1 MHFQKY
7 RNFREGHAA
16 LISNFQFPSTPQHLK
31 TKSAATNQVAFFVN
45 LLQHIKMELKKKAHN
60 RWTYYC
66 CCIVCEKK
74 KKKDITF
81 SNVSKFICLI
91 LSVLYVVVER
101 RQQQTEPN
109 FKLIE
114 K

>member
-1 MHFQKY
+1 MD
-7 RNFREGHAA
+7 
-16 LISNFQFPSTPQHLK
+16 LS
-31 TKSAATNQVAFFVN
+31 
-45 LLQHIKMELKKKAHN
+45 LLLYSL
-60 RWTYYC
+60 W
-66 CCIVCEKK
+66 KK